1 MKKRSL
7 PLAKRPER
15 PKENQELVEDLRGLK
30 FRHEVLIRR
39 HAAELERMNAII
51 ASQRDWIVAL
61 EVRLRT
67 ALSEVAELRGEGDED

>member
-1 MKKRSL
+1 
-7 PLAKRPER
+7 
-15 PKENQELVEDLRGLK
+15 
-30 FRHEVLIRR
+30 LIRR